1 MALSKKI
8 NKFVKNLNDSK
19 LFAAL
24 ALLVLNIGS
33 KHVDIDFTPAQMV
46 ILKHTLTQQVL
57 IFSIA
62 WMGSKDL
69 YTSLLV
75 TLGFYI
81 IFEVLLNKNNSLNV
95 LPSSLKKIEEEI
107 DTNNDGVIQEKE
119 LDEAIK
125 IIKKY
130 KKPNKK

>member
-95 LPSSLKKIEEEI
+95 LPNSLKKIEEEI

>member
-1 MALSKKI
+1 MTLTKKI
-8 NKFVKNLNDSK
+8 NKFAKNLNDSK

-33 KHVDIDFTPAQMV
+33 KHVDIDFTPGQMV

-81 IFEVLLNKNNSLNV
+81 VFEILLNKNNMLNV
-95 LPSSLKKIEEEI
+95 LPDSLKKLEEEI

-119 LDEAIK
+119 LEEAIK

-130 KKPNKK
+130 KNPNKK

>member
-8 NKFVKNLNDSK
+8 NKFVKNLNNSK

-24 ALLVLNIGS
+24 ALIVLNIGS

-46 ILKHTLTQQVL
+46 ILRHTLTQQVL

-81 IFEVLLNKNNSLNV
+81 IFEILLNKNNALNV
-95 LPSSLKKIEEEI
+95 LPESLKKLEDEI
-107 DTNNDGVIQEKE
+107 DTNDDGIIQEKE

>member
-8 NKFVKNLNDSK
+8 NKLVKNLNDSK